1 MSCLRLPTPI
11 SLSVSQLILY
21 PTRHTS
27 LSYRCTNRTHRQ
39 QWDILSQSK
48 SRILD
53 FVASPTVN
61 NGVKLSAV
69 KFMQRVILLQTR
81 GVSDP
86 RVVIHLRSMAK
97 LITV

>member
-1 MSCLRLPTPI
+1 MPVLRLPTLV
-11 SLSVSQLILY
+11 SLHVSHPFVPNTTHLT
-21 PTRHTS
+21 PH
-27 LSYRCTNRTHRQ
+27 RCTNRTHRQ
-39 QWDILSQSK
+39 EWDILCQAR

-86 RVVIHLRSMAK
+86 RVAIPLSDAPW
-97 LITV
+97 